1 MLVDIGLSMLD
12 RYRPLVIKAR
22 REKDTAIRQ
31 EEPVG
36 IRDAQVNLPP
46 GPVVAR
52 TLVTEHSTTLCA
64 NLGNMHRHIKF
75 INDAHIPICQLF
87 REVASVCMGFHCEN
101 LCERHQAGTHR
112 HWISVESSQVHY
124 FLVVNMTHNIFA
136 SPKGAN
142 RCTAANR
149 LG

>member
-36 IRDAQVNLPP
+36 IRDTQVNLPP
-46 GPVVAR
+46 GPVVSS

-64 NLGNMHRHIKF
+64 NLGNMHRHLKF

-87 REVASVCMGFHCEN
+87 RETAGVCMGFPRAIP
-101 LCERHQAGTHR
+101 CERPQAGMPRHR
-112 HWISVESSQVHY
+112 
-124 FLVVNMTHNIFA
+124 
-136 SPKGAN
+136 
-142 RCTAANR
+142 
-149 LG
+149 

>member
-46 GPVVAR
+46 GPVVTR
-52 TLVTEHSTTLCA
+52 TLVTEHGTTLCT

-75 INDAHIPICQLF
+75 INDAHIPIFQLV
-87 REVASVCMGFHCEN
+87 RTSASVG
-101 LCERHQAGTHR
+101 LGL
-112 HWISVESSQVHY
+112 HW
-124 FLVVNMTHNIFA
+124 
-136 SPKGAN
+136 GD
-142 RCTAANR
+142 
-149 LG
+149 